1 MEDKDKKLFAELV
14 RGAELAF
21 ANAEQL
27 FQEAELLRERKHFAR
42 SAFLHQI
49 SMEECAKVDMIG
61 EAATSL
67 ILGHAVKMKGLL
79 KGMRDHKQKNFVNA
93 YMSGVSEAEKAAREN
108 NDVKGSIEAFEKW
121 QGEIHL
127 FLNTAKNASMYVDF
141 VDEEF
146 VAPVERID
154 EEGALAIAA
163 VNHYFMTVTGP
174 RLRALKRAF
183 ENPDAAVA
191 ETQWFKERL
200 VALRKEKPNLSM
212 KELQDAYQAIVVEMA
227 QKFRKS

>member
-1 MEDKDKKLFAELV
+1 MDDIDKRLFAELV

-27 FQEAELLRERKHFAR
+27 FEEAELLRDRKHFAR
-42 SAFLHQI
+42 SVFLHQI

-61 EAATSL
+61 AAATSL
-67 ILGHAVKMKGLL
+67 TLGHTVDMKRLVN
-79 KGMRDHKQKNFVNA
+79 GMRDHKRKNFANA

-108 NDVKGSIEAFEKW
+108 NDVKGSIEAFKKW

-141 VDEEF
+141 VDDEF

-154 EEGALAIAA
+154 EQGAIAIAA
-163 VNHYFMTVTGP
+163 VNRYFMTITGS

-183 ENPDAAVA
+183 ENPSAAVA
-191 ETQWFKERL
+191 ETRWFEERL
-200 VALRKEKPNLSM
+200 VALKKEKPNLSV
-212 KELQDAYQAIVVEMA
+212 KELQDAIQAMVAEMA
-227 QKFRKS
+227 QKFRKG

>member
-1 MEDKDKKLFAELV
+1 MLV
-14 RGAELAF
+14 LPAVRWQHRSSSAGQKPACPNCNGRQRQKTLRRTSGAELAL

-27 FQEAELLRERKHFAR
+27 FEEAELLRERNYFAR

-67 ILGHAVKMKGLL
+67 ILGHAVNIKRLV
-79 KGMRDHKQKNFVNA
+79 KGMRDHKQKNFTNA

-141 VDEEF
+141 VDGEF

-154 EEGALAIAA
+154 EQGALAIAA
-163 VNHYFMTVTGP
+163 VNQYFMTVAGSPATG
-174 RLRALKRAF
+174 
-183 ENPDAAVA
+183 
-191 ETQWFKERL
+191 
-200 VALRKEKPNLSM
+200 S
-212 KELQDAYQAIVVEMA
+212 
-227 QKFRKS
+227 